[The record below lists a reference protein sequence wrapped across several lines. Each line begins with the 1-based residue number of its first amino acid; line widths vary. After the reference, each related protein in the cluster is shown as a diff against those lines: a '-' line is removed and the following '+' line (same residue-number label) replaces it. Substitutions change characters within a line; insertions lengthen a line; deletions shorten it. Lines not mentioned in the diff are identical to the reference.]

1 MRIGILLISTTNN
14 KEKIMEHTQQ
24 RVVHAN
30 VVFGNKSEN
39 ELILKAKS
47 GDKHAFRALYDE
59 HIGRVYALCY
69 RLTGEKGMA
78 EDAAQEVFIQLWR
91 KLNNF
96 DGQSQ
101 FSTWLHSVTANIT
114 ISYMRKQKGWVQRMF
129 NLESSGISEMTAQS
143 SSTDIDL
150 EALVIRLPERARMV
164 FVLHALEG
172 YRHED
177 IANMLNMAVGSSK
190 AQFFRAKQLLK
201 GFMGV
206 DDE

>member
-1 MRIGILLISTTNN
+1 
-14 KEKIMEHTQQ
+14 MEHTHQ

-39 ELILKAKS
+39 ELISKAKK
-47 GDKHAFRALYDE
+47 GDKQAFRSLYDE

-78 EDAAQEVFIQLWR
+78 EDASQEVFIQLWK
-91 KLNNF
+91 KLGNF

-129 NLESSGISEMTAQS
+129 NLESSGINEMPAEEN
-143 SSTDIDL
+143 STDVDL

-164 FVLHALEG
+164 FVLHAIEG

-177 IANMLNMAVGSSK
+177 IASMLNMAVGSSK
-190 AQFFRAKQLLK
+190 AQFFRAKQLFK
-201 GFMGV
+201 DFMGV

>member
-1 MRIGILLISTTNN
+1 
-14 KEKIMEHTQQ
+14 MEHTQQ

-39 ELILKAKS
+39 ELISKAKK
-47 GDKHAFRALYDE
+47 GDKQAFRSLYDE

-78 EDAAQEVFIQLWR
+78 EDASQEVFIQLWK
-91 KLNNF
+91 KLGNF

-114 ISYMRKQKGWVQRMF
+114 ISYMRKHKGWVQRMF
-129 NLESSGISEMTAQS
+129 NLENSGINEMPAEEN
-143 SSTDIDL
+143 STDVDL

-164 FVLHALEG
+164 FVLHAIEG

-177 IANMLNMAVGSSK
+177 IASMLNMAVGSSK

-201 GFMGV
+201 DFMGV

>member
-1 MRIGILLISTTNN
+1 
-14 KEKIMEHTQQ
+14 MEHTQQ

-39 ELILKAKS
+39 ELISKAKK
-47 GDKHAFRALYDE
+47 GDKQAFRSLYDE

-78 EDAAQEVFIQLWR
+78 EDASQEVFIQLWK
-91 KLNNF
+91 KLGNF

-129 NLESSGISEMTAQS
+129 NLESSGINEMPAEEN
-143 SSTDIDL
+143 STDVDL
-150 EALVIRLPERARMV
+150 EALVIRLPVRARMV
-164 FVLHALEG
+164 FVLHAIEG

-177 IANMLNMAVGSSK
+177 IASMLNMAVGSSK

-201 GFMGV
+201 DFMGV

>member
-1 MRIGILLISTTNN
+1 
-14 KEKIMEHTQQ
+14 MEHTQQ

-39 ELILKAKS
+39 ELISKAKK
-47 GDKHAFRALYDE
+47 GDKQAFRSLYDE

-78 EDAAQEVFIQLWR
+78 EDASQEVFIQLWK
-91 KLNNF
+91 KLGNF

-114 ISYMRKQKGWVQRMF
+114 ISYMRKQKGGVQRMF
-129 NLESSGISEMTAQS
+129 NLENSGINEMPAEEN
-143 SSTDIDL
+143 STDVDL

-164 FVLHALEG
+164 FVLHAIEG

-177 IANMLNMAVGSSK
+177 IASMLNMAVGSSK

-201 GFMGV
+201 DFMGV

>member
-1 MRIGILLISTTNN
+1 
-14 KEKIMEHTQQ
+14 MEHTQQ

-129 NLESSGISEMTAQS
+129 NLESSGISVMTAQS

>member
-1 MRIGILLISTTNN
+1 
-14 KEKIMEHTQQ
+14 MEHTQQ

-39 ELILKAKS
+39 ELISKAKK
-47 GDKHAFRALYDE
+47 GDKQAFRSLYDE

-78 EDAAQEVFIQLWR
+78 EDASQEVFIQLWK
-91 KLNNF
+91 KLGNF

-114 ISYMRKQKGWVQRMF
+114 ISYMRKQKGWVQRMV
-129 NLESSGISEMTAQS
+129 NLENSGINEMPAEEN
-143 SSTDIDL
+143 STDVDL

-164 FVLHALEG
+164 FVLHAIEG

-177 IANMLNMAVGSSK
+177 IASMLNMAVGSSK

-201 GFMGV
+201 DFMGV